1 MGKRER
7 HQDRGLGL
15 YVLGLVPYNGN
26 TMKKSIRLIAEVLI
40 ALLVFA
46 SCDSRPGTIFSETEV
61 LRYAVDYG
69 IKQGIMELIS
79 ESGGLRT
86 YHTDGFTA
94 PDGTYIK
101 GTAVLESDG
110 SFQSIILSEVSVFGR
125 YGKYELKQGG
135 GEAIAWLEE
144 YEVVCSDPALDGF
157 AYKDASDDDFTLVL
171 HFSDG
176 STAEHDFWLERD
188 EEGYLRGD
196 AYFYFAGLDYN
207 VHFPVGEF
215 THETRIERVE
225 IRQVG
230 QVENM
235 DAYNPSIF
243 EVWIMYDNAFEEIL
257 EGEGL
262 VFLVDDD
269 GIVNFGDDVY
279 ADVEGTRYYANIEIA
294 PTPHTLM
301 EAHIE
306 QTKDFL
312 EGDEF
317 DASAFTVWGM
327 YKDGTT
333 ESISTTVSINSFDG
347 LVHQGSKVQ
356 ATVYLNEDTTPTV
369 IEAEIQCYEI
379 TRIYP
384 TSIPLYLV
392 YKDGPEPEYFS
403 AGAIAVYEKEAKDLT
418 RTLGK
423 DDIWYD
429 IAVDTSAINTTSGV
443 PATITIYAGPESNP
457 VSTSISTEAIRRG
470 NSDGSLPKK
479 ILDMG
484 LRQDRTVSDG
494 DYLVANDFSVQVR
507 YIDLSIVTMPASN
520 IQEIVSIQIPSAGVN
535 VGDRATVTTTLS
547 SSNSLVTGTFTT
559 TFLVAV
565 LNN

>member
-1 MGKRER
+1 MG
-7 HQDRGLGL
+7 
-15 YVLGLVPYNGN
+15 
-26 TMKKSIRLIAEVLI
+26 TMKKSVRLVVSVLI

-46 SCDSRPGTIFSETEV
+46 SCESRPGTIFSETEV

-69 IKQGIMELIS
+69 IKQGLMELIS
-79 ESGGLRT
+79 ESGGLMT

-94 PDGTYIK
+94 PDGTYVK

-110 SFQSIILSEVSVFGR
+110 SFRSITLPEVGVFGR
-125 YGKYELKQGG
+125 YGKYELLQNGN
-135 GEAIAWLEE
+135 ESIAWLDE
-144 YEVVCSDPALDGF
+144 YEVVCSNPALDGF
-157 AYKDASDDDFTLVL
+157 PYRDATDDDFTLIL

-176 STAEHDFWLERD
+176 TTAEHDFWLERD
-188 EEGYLRGD
+188 EEGYLIGS

-215 THETRIERVE
+215 SHETRIDRVE

-230 QVENM
+230 QIENM
-235 DAYNPSIF
+235 EPFDPSIF
-243 EVWIMYDNAFEEIL
+243 EVWIIYDNAFEEIR

-262 VFLVDDD
+262 VFLSDDD
-269 GIVNFGDDVY
+269 GIVSYGDDVY
-279 ADVEGTRYYANIEIA
+279 ADVDGIRYYAYIDIA
-294 PTPHTLM
+294 QTPHTLM
-301 EAHIE
+301 EAYIE

-317 DASAFTVWGM
+317 DASAFSVLGM

-333 ESISTTVSINSFDG
+333 EPVSTMVSIDSIDG

-356 ATVYLNEDTTPTV
+356 TTVYIGEEATLTV
-369 IEAEIQCYEI
+369 VEKEIQCFAIE
-379 TRIYP
+379 RIYP

-392 YKDGPEPEYFS
+392 YKDGSEPENFF
-403 AGAIAVYEKEAKDLT
+403 AGAIAVYEKEGKDFT

-423 DDIWYD
+423 DDVWYD
-429 IAVDTSAINTTSGV
+429 IAVDTLAINTSSGV
-443 PATITIYAGPESNP
+443 PATITIHAGPETNP

-470 NSDGSLPKK
+470 DSYGSLPKK
-479 ILDMG
+479 ILNME

-494 DYLVANDFSVQVR
+494 DFLGTNDFSVQVR
-507 YIDLSIVTMPASN
+507 YIDLSTVTMSAEN
-520 IQEIVSIQIPSAGVN
+520 IPSMVDIQLPSAGVH
-535 VGDRATVTTTLS
+535 VGDRATVTTTLG
-547 SSNSLVTGTFTT
+547 SSNTLVAGTFTT
-559 TFLVAV
+559 TFPIAV

>member
-1 MGKRER
+1 M
-7 HQDRGLGL
+7 
-15 YVLGLVPYNGN
+15 GLVPYNGD
-26 TMKKSIRLIAEVLI
+26 TMQKSIRLIAAVLI
-40 ALLVFA
+40 VLLVFA
-46 SCDSRPGTIFSETEV
+46 SCDSRPSTIFSDTEV

-69 IKQGIMELIS
+69 IKQGLMELIS

-94 PDGTYIK
+94 PDGTYAK

-110 SFQSIILSEVSVFGR
+110 SFRSITLSEIGVFGR
-125 YGKYELKQGG
+125 YGKYELLQDGR
-135 GEAIAWLEE
+135 ESIAWLDE
-144 YEVVCSDPALDGF
+144 YEVACSNPALDGF
-157 AYKDASDDDFTLVL
+157 PYRDATDDDFTLVL

-230 QVENM
+230 QIENM
-235 DAYNPSIF
+235 EPFDPSIF
-243 EVWIMYDNAFEEIL
+243 EVWIMYDNAFEEIR

-262 VFLVDDD
+262 VFLADDD
-269 GIVNFGDDVY
+269 GIVSYGDDVY
-279 ADVEGTRYYANIEIA
+279 ADVDGTRYYANIDIA
-294 PTPHTLM
+294 PTPHTLI
-301 EAHIE
+301 EAYIE

-317 DASAFTVWGM
+317 DPAAFTVLGM

-333 ESISTTVSINSFDG
+333 EPISTTVSIDSIDG

-356 ATVYLNEDTTPTV
+356 ATVYIGEEATPTV
-369 IEAEIQCYEI
+369 VEKEIQCYTIE
-379 TRIYP
+379 RIYP

-403 AGAIAVYEKEAKDLT
+403 VGAIAVYEKEGKNFT

-443 PATITIYAGPESNP
+443 PVTITIYAGPESNP

-479 ILDMG
+479 ILNME
-484 LRQDRTVSDG
+484 LRQDSPVSDG

-507 YIDLSIVTMPASN
+507 YIDLCTATMPAEN
-520 IQEIVSIQIPSAGVN
+520 ITTMVDIQLPSGGVH
-535 VGDRATVTTTLS
+535 VGDGATVTTTLS
-547 SSNSLVTGTFTT
+547 SSGSLVTGTFVT
-559 TFLVAV
+559 TFPIAV

>member
-1 MGKRER
+1 MGIMQK
-7 HQDRGLGL
+7 
-15 YVLGLVPYNGN
+15 
-26 TMKKSIRLIAEVLI
+26 TIRIFAAVLI
-40 ALLVFA
+40 VLLVFA
-46 SCDSRPGTIFSETEV
+46 SCESRVAKPFTETEV
-61 LRYAVDYG
+61 LQYAVDYG
-69 IKQGIMELIS
+69 IKQGLMELVS

-101 GTAVLESDG
+101 GSAVLEDDG
-110 SFQSIILSEVSVFGR
+110 SFRSITLSEVGVFGR
-125 YGKYELKQGG
+125 YGKYELRQGG
-135 GEAIAWLEE
+135 SESIAWLEE
-144 YEVVCSDPALDGF
+144 YEVVCSNPALDGF
-157 AYKDASDDDFTLVL
+157 PYRDASDDDFTLVL

-176 STAEHDFWLERD
+176 TTVEHDFWLERD
-188 EEGYLRGD
+188 EEGCLRGD
-196 AYFYFAGLDYN
+196 AYYYFAGLDYN

-215 THETRIERVE
+215 THETKVERVE

-235 DAYNPSIF
+235 EPFDPSIF
-243 EVWIMYDNAFEEIL
+243 EVWIRYDNAFEEIR

-262 VFLVDDD
+262 VFLADDD
-269 GIVNFGDDVY
+269 GIVSYGDDVY
-279 ADVEGTRYYANIEIA
+279 ADVDGTRYYANIDIA
-294 PTPHTLM
+294 PTPHTLI
-301 EAHIE
+301 EAYIE
-306 QTKDFL
+306 QTEDFL

-333 ESISTTVSINSFDG
+333 EPISTTVSINSFDG

-356 ATVYLNEDTTPTV
+356 TTVYIGEEATPTV
-369 IEAEIQCYEI
+369 IEKEVLCYEI

-392 YKDGPEPEYFS
+392 YKDGSEPEYFS
-403 AGAIAVYEKEAKDLT
+403 VGAIAVYEKEGKDFT

-423 DDIWYD
+423 DDVWYD
-429 IAVDTSAINTTSGV
+429 IKVDTSAINTTSGV

-507 YIDLSIVTMPASN
+507 YIDLSIVTMPAEN
-520 IQEIVSIQIPSAGVN
+520 IPTMVDIQFPSGGVH
-535 VGDRATVTTTLS
+535 VGDNATVTTTLS
-547 SSNSLVTGTFTT
+547 SSGSLVAGIFTT
-559 TFLVAV
+559 TFPIAV